1 MKFACKTA
9 FYIRPTYVTDESST
23 KVLRKNKI
31 LIDESQCQTIQLN
44 SKCANDLIHAICDES
59 IDNSRYFINL
69 KFYRKKCCQEGLSP
83 ERRTC
88 RYSLYH
94 IGVG

>member
-69 KFYRKKCCQEGLSP
+69 KLYRKKC
-83 ERRTC
+83 RTC
-88 RYSLYH
+88 RYRGGLDDSPFLFFN
-94 IGVG
+94 GTR